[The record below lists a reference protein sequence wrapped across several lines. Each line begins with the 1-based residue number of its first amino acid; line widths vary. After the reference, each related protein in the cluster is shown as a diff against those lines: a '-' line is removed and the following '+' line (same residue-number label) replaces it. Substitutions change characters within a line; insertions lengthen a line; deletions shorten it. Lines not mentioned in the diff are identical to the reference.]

1 MKKGFWRLG
10 TMAALLFVFAAC
22 NEAAYEPVVYL
33 ATEEAAEI
41 VEAVE
46 AVDYVAVYE
55 NPQET
60 EVDEY
65 EDYVQEIAETAAQP
79 EPPAHYFD
87 IFASGRTRGEYLEDL
102 DHLYST
108 LAANFPF
115 FGVIYRA
122 RGVDMH
128 ERYRIAREYIEA
140 VGHIRDDAHFA
151 EIINHLF
158 IGRARSAGHFDML
171 QGEMLRLHIEVF
183 SNQVARYGNQFLYFL
198 YELDNPATRAL
209 HGLTDESF
217 APPVPGEGSLVFATT
232 SNNIETR
239 IIEPGRIA
247 YVNILSM
254 SHATMRLDRET
265 LLDFYHHIADFDHL
279 IIDIRQN
286 GGGDARFF
294 SDLVIAP
301 NISEPLEYHFYM
313 LMMDGGHNRRLLET
327 WFGSW
332 WEDTPGYS
340 TFRPIHDDLL
350 YRLIYLNAD
359 DAQMLE
365 FYWAR
370 HGLIQPSQAEAI
382 FGGKIWLLVGE
393 RNFSASEQAAA
404 ISRQTGFATLVGET
418 TGGDGIGINPLV
430 LALPNSGVVVRF
442 SPVYGTDPLGRN
454 NQEFGT
460 DPHVFNRPRRD
471 ALQTTLELIAEG
483 NW

>member
-1 MKKGFWRLG
+1 
-10 TMAALLFVFAAC
+10 MAALLFVLAAC
-22 NEAAYEPVVYL
+22 NDAVYEPVVY
-33 ATEEAAEI
+33 AAPEEVA
-41 VEAVE
+41 EAVE
-46 AVDYVAVYE
+46 YVAVYVNQQEAQEDE
-55 NPQET
+55 NESC
-60 EVDEY
+60 
-65 EDYVQEIAETAAQP
+65 VQEVVEAAVQI
-79 EPPAHYFD
+79 ELPAHYFD

-102 DHLYST
+102 DHLYNT

-115 FGVIYRA
+115 FGVIYRS

-128 ERYRIAREYIEA
+128 ERYKITREYIET

-151 EIINHLF
+151 EILNHLF

-171 QGEMLRLHIEVF
+171 QGDMLRLHVEVF
-183 SNQVARYGNQFLYFL
+183 SSQVAQFGNQFLYFL

-209 HGLTDESF
+209 HGLTDECF
-217 APPVPGEGSLVFATT
+217 APPVPGEDNLVFATT

-239 IIEPGRIA
+239 ILESGRIA

-265 LLDFYHHIADFDHL
+265 LLDFYHYIADFDHL

-294 SDLVIAP
+294 PDLVIAP
-301 NISEPLEYHFYM
+301 NISQPLEYHFYM
-313 LMMDGGHNRRLLET
+313 FMMDGGHNRRLLQT

-332 WEDTPGYS
+332 WEDTLLVSS
-340 TFRPIHDDLL
+340 TFRPVHDDLL
-350 YRLIYLNAD
+350 YRLTELND
-359 DAQMLE
+359 YDARLLD

-370 HGLIQPSQAEAI
+370 HGNIQPSQGEAI

-393 RNFSASEQAAA
+393 RNFSASENAAA
-404 ISRQTGFATLVGET
+404 IARQTGFATLVGET
-418 TGGDGIGINPLV
+418 TSGDGIGINPLV

-442 SPVYGTDPLGRN
+442 SPIYGTDPLGRN

-460 DPHVFNRPRRD
+460 EPHVFNRPRRN

-483 NW
+483 VW